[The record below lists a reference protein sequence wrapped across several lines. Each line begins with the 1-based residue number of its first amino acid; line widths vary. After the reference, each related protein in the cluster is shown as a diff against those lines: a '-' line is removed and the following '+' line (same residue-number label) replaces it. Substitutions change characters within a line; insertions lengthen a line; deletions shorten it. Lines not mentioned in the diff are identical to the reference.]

1 MNDTKLTQISRYID
15 KARHDL
21 LSNNSDD
28 SGALLFM
35 GEVHDPIP
43 RTLIIDPTL
52 NAIDI
57 RIWMLLRISIASP
70 SLPGKLPSQKELSE
84 SISSSKMTIWS
95 SMQILRLNRWITLC
109 DKVRDALGQNRGN
122 IYAIHTEPLTISD
135 TLTLDN
141 SYIDFIE
148 QSLDSKVSRVKNNAM
163 AAHIAFYKQINNHEN
178 SFSRTQLEQH
188 DARLGALQN
197 EPVDENY
204 SILSE
209 EEQNY
214 YAHNFSQS
222 EFVTDYGELD
232 DPDTNLS
239 IVKPEQVTGYKN
251 CTLSKAPS
259 IKIMPGKRDTEYKN
273 CTLSEV
279 RQPSHSPQGIK
290 IVPCKSSGSSNIYNN
305 KRLSNTTTTTTDQAK
320 NLKSLERLEKLILP
334 NEIPII
340 HGILSAIAEPVRQ
353 DVLDQL
359 VGRLVNYQKTGQGQI
374 YNLVSFAQTLRA
386 RANDGS
392 FMMDSHGLMI
402 QNGRKAK
409 YAQKKAAENSK
420 KSVPQAKKETSPDE
434 RQRGMEAL
442 RALKDKMRV
451 KSQ

>member
-15 KARHDL
+15 KARYDL

-35 GEVHDPIP
+35 GEIQDPIP

-52 NAIDI
+52 NATDI
-57 RIWMLLRISIASP
+57 RIWMLLRICIASP
-70 SLPGKLPSQKELSE
+70 TLPGKLPSQKDLSE

-122 IYAIHTEPLTISD
+122 IYAIHTEPMSISD

-178 SFSRTQLEQH
+178 NFNRTQLEQH

-197 EPVDENY
+197 ETVDENY

-222 EFVTDYGELD
+222 EFVEDYGELD
-232 DPDTNLS
+232 NPDVNLS
-239 IVKPEQVTGYKN
+239 IVKPEQVTRYKN
-251 CTLSKAPS
+251 CTLSKAPG
-259 IKIMPGKRDTEYKN
+259 IKIMPGERDTEYKK
-273 CTLSEV
+273 CTPSELG
-279 RQPSHSPQGIK
+279 QPSHSSQGIK
-290 IVPCKSSGSSNIYNN
+290 IVPCNSSGSSNIYNN

-320 NLKSLERLEKLILP
+320 NLKSLDRLEKLILS

-374 YNLVSFAQTLRA
+374 YNLISFTQTLRA
-386 RANDGS
+386 RANEGT

-402 QNGRKAK
+402 QNGRKAEFTR
-409 YAQKKAAENSK
+409 KKVTENTKNSI
-420 KSVPQAKKETSPDE
+420 SQTKKETSPEE

-442 RALKDKMRV
+442 SALKDKMRV
-451 KSQ
+451 KSK

>member
-15 KARHDL
+15 KARYDL

-35 GEVHDPIP
+35 GEIQDPIP

-57 RIWMLLRISIASP
+57 RIWMLLRICIASP
-70 SLPGKLPSQKELSE
+70 TLPGKLPSQKDLSE

-122 IYAIHTEPLTISD
+122 IYAIHTEPMSISD

-178 SFSRTQLEQH
+178 NFNRTQLEQH

-197 EPVDENY
+197 DKVDENY

-222 EFVTDYGELD
+222 EFVEDYGELNNTD
-232 DPDTNLS
+232 VNLS
-239 IVKPEQVTGYKN
+239 IVKPEQVTRYKN
-251 CTLSKAPS
+251 CTLSKAPG
-259 IKIMPGKRDTEYKN
+259 IKIMPGERDTEYKK
-273 CTLSEV
+273 CTPSE
-279 RQPSHSPQGIK
+279 
-290 IVPCKSSGSSNIYNN
+290 
-305 KRLSNTTTTTTDQAK
+305 
-320 NLKSLERLEKLILP
+320 
-334 NEIPII
+334 
-340 HGILSAIAEPVRQ
+340 
-353 DVLDQL
+353 
-359 VGRLVNYQKTGQGQI
+359 
-374 YNLVSFAQTLRA
+374 
-386 RANDGS
+386 
-392 FMMDSHGLMI
+392 
-402 QNGRKAK
+402 
-409 YAQKKAAENSK
+409 
-420 KSVPQAKKETSPDE
+420 
-434 RQRGMEAL
+434 
-442 RALKDKMRV
+442 
-451 KSQ
+451 